1 MHWIIHYV
9 TFDRVPCYHL
19 DDSKPLSDGTRF
31 DNIEY
36 LLSQGELDKLQSDFI
51 VLVARILAD
60 FFECMEPLQSA
71 IPKHIFNTGN
81 DMPQL
86 QLARQAHG
94 FAHPLIL
101 FQFAI
106 IPMFL
111 DILDI
116 SNWWRYN

>member
-1 MHWIIHYV
+1 
-9 TFDRVPCYHL
+9 
-19 DDSKPLSDGTRF
+19 
-31 DNIEY
+31 
-36 LLSQGELDKLQSDFI
+36 
-51 VLVARILAD
+51 
-60 FFECMEPLQSA
+60 
-71 IPKHIFNTGN
+71 
-81 DMPQL
+81 MPQL

-101 FQFAI
+101 FQSAI